1 MKARPQIDPNPPPLS
16 KKRLRLWLRLLK
28 ATRYV
33 EDELRRR
40 LRNDVSSTLPR
51 FDVMSA
57 LARSPHGLRMNEI
70 SKMLRVSNGNVT
82 GIVDKLAE
90 EGLVLRV
97 TPPNDRRALI
107 VRLTTKGQEEFIRNA
122 AAHEAWIDEIFA
134 RLNEDDIDGMI
145 LRLDHLTDKLEER
158 EEVLGSSA
166 D

>member
-1 MKARPQIDPNPPPLS
+1 
-16 KKRLRLWLRLLK
+16 
-28 ATRYV
+28 
-33 EDELRRR
+33 
-40 LRNDVSSTLPR
+40 
-51 FDVMSA
+51 
-57 LARSPHGLRMNEI
+57 MNEI

-107 VRLTTKGQEEFIRNA
+107 VRLTTKGQEEFVRNA

-134 RLNEDDIDGMI
+134 RLNEDDVDGMI

-158 EEVLGSSA
+158 EEALEVSE